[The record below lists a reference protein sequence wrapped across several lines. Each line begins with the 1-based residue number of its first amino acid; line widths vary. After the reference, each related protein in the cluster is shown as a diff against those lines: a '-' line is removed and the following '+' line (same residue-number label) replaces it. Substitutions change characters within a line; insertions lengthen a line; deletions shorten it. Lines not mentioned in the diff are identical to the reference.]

1 MLEPDMTR
9 MFELSVLK
17 LKTTI
22 IDIPS
27 AIMDKV
33 DRIQEQMSNVGRQVE
48 ILRKDQEEMLEIK
61 NLTEMKNVFDGF
73 SRLDT
78 AEERT
83 TKLEDKTWSTVEGK
97 GKPLQY
103 CCLENS
109 MNSMKR

>member
-73 SRLDT
+73 SIPIGAWVYFWASYLV
-78 AEERT
+78 A
-83 TKLEDKTWSTVEGK
+83 LIYISVFV
-97 GKPLQY
+97 PVPY
-103 CCLENS
+103 CFDYCS
-109 MNSMKR
+109 FVI

>member
-61 NLTEMKNVFDGF
+61 NLTEMTFRVN
-73 SRLDT
+73 
-78 AEERT
+78 
-83 TKLEDKTWSTVEGK
+83 
-97 GKPLQY
+97 
-103 CCLENS
+103 C
-109 MNSMKR
+109 